1 MPEEAVDWPPVASG
15 GSALAVEVEN
25 LVVSYGELRAVD
37 GISFRARRGEVLC
50 LLGPN
55 GAGKTTTVS
64 VLEGYR
70 KPDSGRVRV
79 LGMDPVKDH
88 KALVPRIGLMLQ
100 EGGVYPTMTPKQAL
114 DLFASYYDDPED
126 PQGLLDL
133 LELSRVARTPF
144 RSLSG
149 GEQRRVSLALALI
162 GRPEVAFLDEPTSG
176 VDPEGRLVIRKVIE
190 ALARVGCCVI
200 MTTHELDIAERVAD
214 EVIVINHG
222 VLIASGSPTE
232 LASKGAAPGI
242 RFRSKPKLNTVEL
255 GRELLVRVVEE
266 HPGEY
271 RVEVPALSADA
282 RFVSRLTSWLAQQ
295 DLPLEDLRV
304 GARTLEET
312 YLSLMAESERKR
324 RQSQDEEDE
333 EDKENGK
340 HK

>member
-1 MPEEAVDWPPVASG
+1 MAREAPDWPLGAPG
-15 GSALAVEVEN
+15 GSAPAVAVED
-25 LVVSYGELRAVD
+25 LVVTYGELRAVD
-37 GISFRARRGEVLC
+37 GISFTANRGEVLC

-70 KPDSGRVRV
+70 KPDSGRARV
-79 LGMDPVKDH
+79 LGMDPIKDH
-88 KALVPRIGLMLQ
+88 KALVPRTGLMLQ
-100 EGGVYPTMTPKQAL
+100 EGGVYPTMTPKQAME
-114 DLFASYYDDPED
+114 LFASYYDDPED
-126 PQGLLDL
+126 PQELLEL

-149 GEQRRVSLALALI
+149 GEQRRLSLALALI
-162 GRPEVAFLDEPTSG
+162 GKPEVAFLDEPTSG

-214 EVIVINHG
+214 EVVMINHG
-222 VLIASGSPTE
+222 ILVASGSPTE
-232 LASKGAAPGI
+232 LARKGAAPGI

-282 RFVSRLTSWLAQQ
+282 RFVSRLTSWLARQ
-295 DLPLEDLRV
+295 DLPLQDLRV

-312 YLSLMAESERKR
+312 YLSLMAEAERQR
-324 RQSQDEEDE
+324 RRDEDE
-333 EDKENGK
+333 EDGK